1 MMSGIPVR
9 DRKAERRAE
18 TRAEIMA
25 AAWEIAREQGLAAV
39 SLREIGAR
47 VGMRAQSLY
56 SYFDAKGSIYDAM
69 FEEGNVELLRRVET
83 VLASDGP
90 PEARLRR
97 GMHAFVD
104 FATEDPIRA
113 QLLFVRTIPGFEPS
127 PQAYAP
133 AVRVLGVSTK
143 ALAEVG
149 ITDPSLVDIW
159 TALLA
164 GLIQQQLANDPGG
177 DRWTRHVDEIIDMFL
192 AHAQGRSS
200 R

>member
-1 MMSGIPVR
+1 VR
-9 DRKAERRAE
+9 DRKAERRAD

-25 AAWEIAREQGLAAV
+25 AAWEIAHEQGLAAV

-56 SYFDAKGSIYDAM
+56 SYFDAKGAIYDAM
-69 FEEGNVELLRRVET
+69 FEEANEELLQRVEAVT
-83 VLASDGP
+83 GGEGS

-97 GMHAFVD
+97 GMHTFVD

-113 QLLFVRTIPGFEPS
+113 QLLFVRTIPGFEPT
-127 PQAYAP
+127 PEAYAP
-133 AVRVLGVSTK
+133 AVRVLDLTAKG
-143 ALAEVG
+143 LAEVG
-149 ITDPSLVDIW
+149 VTDLALVDIW
-159 TALLA
+159 TALFA

-177 DRWTRHVDEIIDMFL
+177 DRWTRHVDEMIDMFL
-192 AHAQGRSS
+192 AHARGSSS